1 MSAPDLPADGDDVEA
16 LLALNHWL
24 ARRDAEARVRWM
36 LEHVPGAHALSSS
49 FGAQAA
55 VSLHLLASHAPDIP
69 VILID
74 TGYLFPETYQFVDT
88 LSERLALNLKV
99 YRPSIGRA
107 WAEARYGKLWEQGIE
122 GLDRYN
128 RIRKVEPMQ
137 RALAEL
143 GVQGWFAGLR
153 RSQSR
158 SRRAIDF
165 VEWRPDPSTAS
176 KGGGRA
182 SDGSSRPVRQGV
194 SDGGGS
200 GHAPDPPI
208 RRSTGKA
215 ILRNPGMGRWKL
227 HPIADWSDRDV
238 GRYLQRHGLPYHPL
252 WEQGYISIGDTH
264 TTQRWEPGMDAEDT
278 RFFGL
283 KRECGLHELP

>member
-1 MSAPDLPADGDDVEA
+1 MSTPLLPADGDDVEA

-24 ARRDAEARVRWM
+24 AGRDAETRVRWM
-36 LEHVPGAHALSSS
+36 LEQVPGAHALSSS

-99 YRPSIGRA
+99 YRPVIGRA

-128 RIRKVEPMQ
+128 HIRKVEPMQ
-137 RALAEL
+137 RALSEL

-153 RSQSR
+153 RDQSR

-165 VEWRPDPSTAS
+165 VEWR
-176 KGGGRA
+176 
-182 SDGSSRPVRQGV
+182 
-194 SDGGGS
+194 
-200 GHAPDPPI
+200 
-208 RRSTGKA
+208 
-215 ILRNPGMGRWKL
+215 NGRWKL
-227 HPIADWSDRDV
+227 HPIADWTDRDV
-238 GRYLQRHGLPYHPL
+238 GRYLQKHDLPYHPL

-283 KRECGLHELP
+283 KRECGLHELS